1 MGYDTGWKKL
11 NDRLFSLGSWLYGED
26 DSRLDLKVLFDSSY
40 DQYRNI
46 PVGQRMLILKE
57 LQYCGVDAT
66 FIAGLDLGSPLDQED
81 MLREKFQ
88 LASSDEFSSLDIH
101 YPVNW
106 CRQKPAGYFHDRPN
120 LDKSIWDDSW
130 RTIVS
135 ELELIT
141 PQLYRRLL
149 DQPDIGVRKRLL
161 YLNQTLEAPTYWP
174 FPNDESIMDAV
185 EDKLLER
192 MDAFPPESREEY
204 GLIKIQAEDI
214 RYELDPD
221 YRDEQAKLARE
232 LYEAIE
238 RMDVKA
244 LEPHGLLFYAA
255 RVVPRED
262 QGPLTKEWLYKRL
275 WDPALRWN
283 VAKLGGVKPYLKPL
297 RDIRLNR
304 KAWIEIMGKEQ

>member
-1 MGYDTGWKKL
+1 MGNATGWKKL
-11 NDRLFSLGSWLYGED
+11 NDRLFALGSWLYGED
-26 DSRLDLKVLFDSSY
+26 DSRFDLRALFDISS
-40 DQYRNI
+40 DQYKNM
-46 PVGQRMLILKE
+46 PDGQRMLILKE
-57 LQYCGVDAT
+57 LHYCGVDAT

-88 LASSDEFSSLDIH
+88 LASSDDFSSLDIH

-106 CRQKPAGYFHDRPN
+106 CRQKPAGYFHDRPH

-130 RTIVS
+130 RAIVG

-149 DQPDIGVRKRLL
+149 DQPDIRVRKRLL
-161 YLNQTLEAPTYWP
+161 YLNQTLEYPACWP

-192 MDAFPPESREEY
+192 MDAFPPEARDEY
-204 GLIKIQAEDI
+204 GFIRIQAEDI
-214 RYELDPD
+214 HYELDPV
-221 YRDEQAKLARE
+221 YRDEKAKLARE

-238 RMDVKA
+238 HMDVKA
-244 LEPHGLLFYAA
+244 LEPHSLLFYGA

-262 QGPLTKEWLYKRL
+262 QGPLTKEWLYRRL
-275 WDPALRWN
+275 WDPALRRD
-283 VAKLGGVKPYLKPL
+283 VAKLGSVKLYLKPL

-304 KAWIEIMGKEQ
+304 KAWIEILGAK